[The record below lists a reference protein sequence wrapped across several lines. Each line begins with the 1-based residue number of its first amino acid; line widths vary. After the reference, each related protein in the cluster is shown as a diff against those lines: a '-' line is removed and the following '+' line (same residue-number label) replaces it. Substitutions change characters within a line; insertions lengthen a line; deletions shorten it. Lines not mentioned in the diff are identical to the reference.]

1 MGKSSYSISLAA
13 RAAVLL
19 LALVGSPLASPAQ
32 TRGAAKQTRAAA
44 PPQATANDIKVR
56 ARVTV
61 GEQSFESV
69 EYVRGSRQRTE
80 MSMAGGYKTI
90 MQCDLKRYVQVNDQ
104 SRTYMVQ
111 PFGGGDAEGEAQAAA
126 TEDASTPGAAKRGG
140 VVTVVNT
147 LTDTGERKEM
157 FGYTA
162 RRLKGSMEYQSS
174 PDACQKGGR
183 RMETD
188 GWYIDLKYGVDCPA
202 AYKGGEQAMSRT
214 RGCHDE
220 IRSKQVGTAKAGY
233 PVLVTTKMF
242 NEDGTFTTTTREVL
256 ELSRS
261 PLDPA
266 LFEVPAGYTETNAHA
281 QMSAAASGRA
291 GAGEDGEVSGSNPPA
306 NSSDGARPS
315 SPSAA
320 QGASGPKRPG
330 VVRIGVVMPRAQMTQ
345 GASGVDVATAVRNTL
360 AQHLSS
366 QSVEVASLEAH
377 EPQQAEAE
385 ARQKECDYLLYT
397 GVVQKKGGGGG
408 FGGFLK
414 KAAPVVAGGYGG
426 GEGGGAAANVPPNG
440 VHTAADVSTAVK
452 AKDEIT
458 LDFRLMPAAG
468 GSTPKLADTLKAK
481 ARYDGEDVLTPL
493 IQRLAA
499 AVSGGVSKG

>member
-1 MGKSSYSISLAA
+1 MRKSSNSLALSA
-13 RAAVLL
+13 RAVVLL
-19 LALVGSPLASPAQ
+19 LALAGSPLASLAQ
-32 TRGAAKQTRAAA
+32 TRGPAKQTRAAA
-44 PPQATANDIKVR
+44 PQPQATASDIKVR
-56 ARVTV
+56 SRVTV
-61 GEQSFESV
+61 GEQTFESV

-90 MQCDLKRYVQVNDQ
+90 MQCDLKRYVQINDQ
-104 SRTYMVQ
+104 TRTYMVQ
-111 PFGGGDAEGEAQAAA
+111 PFGGGEAREEAQTAAA
-126 TEDASTPGAAKRGG
+126 EDPAAQGAARRGG

-162 RRLKGSMEYQSS
+162 RRLKGSTEYQSS

-202 AYKGGEQAMSRT
+202 AYKGGEQAMSR
-214 RGCHDE
+214 RQGCHDE

-233 PVLVTTKMF
+233 PVLVTTKMY
-242 NEDGTFTTTTREVL
+242 NEDGTFNTTTREVL

-261 PLDPA
+261 PLDPS
-266 LFEVPAGYTETNAHA
+266 LFEVPEGYTESNPYA
-281 QMSAAASGRA
+281 QAAAAAASGRA
-291 GAGEDGEVSGSNPPA
+291 GADDEVSGSNSQA

-320 QGASGPKRPG
+320 KGALGPKRPG
-330 VVRIGVVMPRAQMTQ
+330 VVRIGVVLPRTQMTQ
-345 GASGVDVATAVRNTL
+345 GASGMDVATAVRNTL

-366 QSVEVASLEAH
+366 EAVEVAPLEAH
-377 EPQQAEAE
+377 DPQQAEAE
-385 ARQKECDYLLYT
+385 ARRKECDYLLYT

-426 GEGGGAAANVPPNG
+426 GEGGTAANASPNG

-468 GSTPKLADTLKAK
+468 GSTPKVADTLKAK
-481 ARYDGEDVLTPL
+481 ARHDGEDVLTPL
-493 IQRLAA
+493 IERLAA
-499 AVSGGVSKG
+499 AVSGGV